1 MSIKTILVPLDGG
14 KTSLDVLDTAL
25 VVAKRFNAHIAALH
39 ISESAL
45 TSSTYANISSNLK
58 ESILREERQSQDN
71 VAREIRNHVESFAKR
86 RRITFSDNPA
96 VSDKVSVSFS
106 HEHGDV
112 NDVLVRWARYHD
124 TAAVC
129 RPQTTPGKLRIGKV
143 GSSVESLMMESGKPI
158 LMVPP
163 NWVVKKAQH
172 AVIAWNDS
180 LEASKALSMTLPW
193 LLQMKKVTI
202 VVAKS
207 RIEGGEKVRTQLA
220 WHGIDAQVQVLNRR
234 GQSAGKRLLKI
245 CKNIEAD
252 FLVMGAFS
260 HSRVKQR
267 LFGGVTDY
275 VLENANILTVMVH

>member
-1 MSIKTILVPLDGG
+1 MSIKTILVPLDGSE
-14 KTSLDVLDTAL
+14 KSMNVLDTAL

-45 TSSTYANISSNLK
+45 NSSTFANISSNLK
-58 ESILREERQSQDN
+58 ESIMREERQSQDDA
-71 VAREIRNHVESFAKR
+71 ARQIRNLVESFAKK
-86 RRITFSDNPA
+86 RRITFSDNPE
-96 VSDKVSVSFS
+96 VSDKVSVSFN

-124 TAAVC
+124 TVAVC
-129 RPQTTPGKLRIGKV
+129 RPQKSPNKLRIGKV
-143 GSSVESLMMESGKPI
+143 GSSVESLMMESGKPV

-163 NWVVKKAQH
+163 DWTVKKAQH
-172 AVIAWNDS
+172 AVVAWNDS

-193 LLQMKKVTI
+193 LVQMKKVTI

-207 RIEGGEKVRTQLA
+207 RTEGGEKVRQQLA
-220 WHGIDAQVQVLNRR
+220 WHGINAQIEVLNRR
-234 GQSAGKRLLKI
+234 RQSAGKRLLKI
-245 CKNIEAD
+245 CESIDAD

-267 LFGGVTDY
+267 LFGGVTDH